1 MTGLMARHLLVCGG
15 QFIRIDNRTN
25 GRDMKGNALKIASM
39 VCAACAATVAVA
51 DRSGTPDA
59 TVRPSE
65 AHLQYQG
72 REIMALVH
80 WGLNP
85 YTNQE
90 WGFGNAPV
98 SKLTPAKLD
107 PEQWVRAMK
116 AAEIKSTRLRDK
128 DRMVTTY
135 LRLLRA

>member
-1 MTGLMARHLLVCGG
+1 
-15 QFIRIDNRTN
+15 
-25 GRDMKGNALKIASM
+25 MKGNALKIASM

-59 TVRPSE
+59 TVKPSE

-107 PEQWVRAMK
+107 PAQWVRAMK
-116 AAEIKSTRLRDK
+116 AAEIKSVVLVAKHHDGFC
-128 DRMVTTY
+128 
-135 LRLLRA
+135 L